1 MTTSAARSSHRA
13 PVTRSKAS
21 SSNEPEISVQ
31 AVPAAQ
37 SSAGAAE
44 GERATLSVAETA
56 TLLGVSPWLVQ
67 QEVRRGSLP
76 CVRLGRRILISR
88 ARLMAWLEDQA

>member
-1 MTTSAARSSHRA
+1 MTTSAARSGHRA
-13 PVTRSKAS
+13 EGTRSKAAS
-21 SSNEPEISVQ
+21 GGEPSISVQ
-31 AVPAAQ
+31 GHAAAQ
-37 SSAGAAE
+37 PGAGAGE